1 MKCNS
6 KILISHQIFY
16 CMFSISTCN
25 LKNLIFLNHET
36 FMLASSSD
44 SSYKACMR
52 HACVQKSTWKIQN
65 AIPKPKFLSQ
75 AINFMINSSSQRERE
90 RERER
95 ERGTWKGAKRARFD
109 EQIEIPGAC
118 LAYFR
123 FSNHTQS
130 FESERKLKRKEENQR
145 EKRKQ

>member
-1 MKCNS
+1 MCAKEYLKNSKCNS
-6 KILISHQIFY
+6 KTQISQPSHQFY
-16 CMFSISTCN
+16 DQF
-25 LKNLIFLNHET
+25 KR
-36 FMLASSSD
+36 A
-44 SSYKACMR
+44 
-52 HACVQKSTWKIQN
+52 
-65 AIPKPKFLSQ
+65 
-75 AINFMINSSSQRERE
+75 E

-145 EKRKQ
+145 EKAIESGNEEWW

>member
-1 MKCNS
+1 
-6 KILISHQIFY
+6 
-16 CMFSISTCN
+16 
-25 LKNLIFLNHET
+25 
-36 FMLASSSD
+36 
-44 SSYKACMR
+44 
-52 HACVQKSTWKIQN
+52 
-65 AIPKPKFLSQ
+65 
-75 AINFMINSSSQRERE
+75 MINLSAQRE

-145 EKRKQ
+145 EKAIESGNEEWW

>member
-1 MKCNS
+1 MCAKEYLKNSKCNS
-6 KILISHQIFY
+6 KTQISQPSHQFHDQ
-16 CMFSISTCN
+16 F
-25 LKNLIFLNHET
+25 KR
-36 FMLASSSD
+36 A
-44 SSYKACMR
+44 
-52 HACVQKSTWKIQN
+52 
-65 AIPKPKFLSQ
+65 
-75 AINFMINSSSQRERE
+75 
-90 RERER
+90 ER

-145 EKRKQ
+145 EKAIESGNEEWW

>member
-1 MKCNS
+1 MCAKEYLKNSKCNS
-6 KILISHQIFY
+6 KTQISQPSHQFHDQ
-16 CMFSISTCN
+16 F
-25 LKNLIFLNHET
+25 KR
-36 FMLASSSD
+36 A
-44 SSYKACMR
+44 
-52 HACVQKSTWKIQN
+52 
-65 AIPKPKFLSQ
+65 
-75 AINFMINSSSQRERE
+75 ERE

-145 EKRKQ
+145 EKAIESGNEEWW